1 MMSIFSYLSNFRQ
14 EEPEYITR
22 YLHGEQI
29 TFKDIMSSRV
39 GYYVNIYY
47 WLFRK
52 EYSKAPWLFILN
64 ERYKGTIFER
74 DIERSRCYPRFVM
87 FASQNSIW
95 KGYEKEKDV
104 RPVFGEFRR
113 RRDLYKLDSDWET
126 EQ

>member
-22 YLHGEQI
+22 YLHGEKI

-64 ERYKGTIFER
+64 EGYKGTIFER
-74 DIERSRCYPRFVM
+74 DIQRSRCYPQFVI
-87 FASQNSIW
+87 FAKNANKW
-95 KGYEKEKDV
+95 KEYEKV
-104 RPVFGEFRR
+104 VNVSSVFGEFRK
-113 RRDLYKLDSDWET
+113 RRDLYRLRT
-126 EQ
+126 AT